1 MEDKNA
7 SEKNDW
13 QAGEDASGK
22 RGGDFHTFCRHRLG
36 LLQLG
41 GGTRRRDQEE
51 EDIFFFF
58 WMAFGLAWGKKGFKI
73 KKKRVISQ

>member
-1 MEDKNA
+1 VEDKNA

-41 GGTRRRDQEE
+41 GGTRRRRT
-51 EDIFFFF
+51 FFSFF
-58 WMAFGLAWGKKGFKI
+58 GWLLVWPGAKKVSKSKKI
-73 KKKRVISQ
+73 G